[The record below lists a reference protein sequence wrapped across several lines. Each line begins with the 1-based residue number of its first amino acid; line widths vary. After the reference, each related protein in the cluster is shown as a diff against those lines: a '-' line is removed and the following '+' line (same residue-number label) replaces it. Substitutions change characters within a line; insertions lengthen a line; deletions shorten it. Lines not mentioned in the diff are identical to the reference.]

1 MVGDASEF
9 FWVGNHPGLD
19 LVNTAA
25 VDAHGDQLELV
36 TDWTHLVD
44 WTQAAGLI
52 DPGLAQQCRTATQR
66 RSLSVLAWF
75 GRLRSCLRT
84 VLESDHNETDAARA
98 LDAAVA
104 AVAVRLSYQPRQQ
117 RDVVPLDPTGPFEQ
131 LRLALATAALDAA
144 RLDRSRVRRCGSP
157 NCVLLYY
164 DTTKNR
170 SRRWCDMAGCG
181 NRAKAK
187 AHYRR
192 TRQPEPASQRRG
204 GSLVVSSPTAD
215 S

>member
-1 MVGDASEF
+1 MVRDASEF

-25 VDAHGDQLELV
+25 VDAHGGRLDLV
-36 TDWTHLVD
+36 TDWTDLVD

-52 DPGLAQQCRTATQR
+52 DPDLAQHCRTAPQR
-66 RSLSVLAWF
+66 HTRSVLAWF
-75 GRLRSCLRT
+75 GQLRSCLRT
-84 VLESDHNETDAARA
+84 VLESDHDEADAASA

-104 AVAVRLSYQPRQQ
+104 SVAVRLSVRPRQQ
-117 RDVVPLDPTGPFEQ
+117 RDVVPLDPTEPLEQ
-131 LRLALATAALDAA
+131 LRLALATAALDAT
-144 RLDRSRVRRCGSP
+144 RLDRSRVRSCGSP

-187 AHYRR
+187 AHYAR
-192 TRQPEPASQRRG
+192 TRHPGPTSHRP
-204 GSLVVSSPTAD
+204 GSSR
-215 S
+215 